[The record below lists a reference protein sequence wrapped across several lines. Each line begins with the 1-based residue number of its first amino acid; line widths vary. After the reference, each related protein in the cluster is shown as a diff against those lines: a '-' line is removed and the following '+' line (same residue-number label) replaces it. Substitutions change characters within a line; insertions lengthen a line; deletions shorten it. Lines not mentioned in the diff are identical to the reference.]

1 MKEIKSAK
9 EVLKI
14 EAEGI
19 LGLIPRLGTGFPDAV
34 REILNSA
41 GRVVVTGIGKSG
53 IVGRKIVATMN
64 STGTRA
70 FFLHPVEAMHGDL
83 GMVTGDDVA
92 LCISNSGETAEL
104 TAILPSLKGLGA
116 KIVAMTGN
124 PDSTLA
130 KAADVVL
137 DTFVAREACPLGLSP
152 TASSTAQLALGD
164 ALAVVLL
171 NARGFEAKDFHLCH
185 PGGSLGERLQ
195 APIKELMITGKKM
208 PKVGPSAS
216 VARVLEEMSD
226 KGLGAT
232 LVVERNKLL
241 GIFTDGDLR
250 RRLVA
255 SPDLMDLTAADV
267 MTPEPRSVS
276 IHGAAAEALDIM
288 ERHLI
293 TVLPVV
299 GEKGEVKGILH
310 LHDLLGR
317 GEISFKAKA
326 R

>member
-19 LGLIPRLGTGFPDAV
+19 LGLIPRLGKGFKHAV
-34 REILNSA
+34 DEILA
-41 GRVVVTGIGKSG
+41 CQGRVVVTGIGKSG

-83 GMVTGDDVA
+83 GMVTSDDVA
-92 LCISNSGETAEL
+92 LCISNSGETAEI
-104 TAILPSLKGLGA
+104 TAIIPSFKGLGA
-116 KIVAMTGN
+116 KIIAMTGN
-124 PDSTLA
+124 PNSTLA
-130 KAADVVL
+130 GSADIVL

-164 ALAVVLL
+164 ALAVVLIK
-171 NARGFEAKDFHLCH
+171 ARGFNVEDFQLWH

-195 APIKELMITGKKM
+195 APIKDLMIKGKRV
-208 PKVGPSAS
+208 PKVKASAT
-216 VARVLEEMSD
+216 VVETLKEMSA

-232 LVVERNKLL
+232 LVMEGKKLL

-250 RRLVA
+250 RRLME
-255 SPDLMDLTAADV
+255 PRDLMAQTAAQV
-267 MTPEPRSVS
+267 MTPAPRSIS
-276 IHGAAAEALDIM
+276 IDGSAAGALDMM
-288 ERHLI
+288 EKHLI
-293 TVLPVV
+293 TVLPVL
-299 GEKGEVKGILH
+299 GKKGEVKGILH

-317 GEISFKAKA
+317 GDISFKSKA